1 MRDAINGPGRQ
12 RMTDGDKVTWWQQL
26 ARELRQDVIRMQQRG
41 TGVGSALSV
50 VDLLVVLYF
59 GAMSYPSAS
68 HPDRDRFILSK
79 GHAAAALYAV
89 LARKGVIDPA
99 LLPGFLTDD
108 SPLSGHPVRGS
119 LPGIEVSTG
128 SLGHGLPLACGMAH
142 GARLD
147 GKGYRLFVLVGDG
160 ELQEGSL
167 WEGAALASRL
177 GLDNLV
183 MLVDVNGLQG
193 YDRVDAIMPT
203 ALISDKLRAFGWQAR
218 EIDGHDHAA
227 ISQALAACRPGTGRP
242 TAIVARTI
250 KGKGV
255 KEMEDQLGW
264 HYFSVP
270 SAKVDAF
277 VAEVEA

>member
-1 MRDAINGPGRQ
+1 MINDSDKRIGWQ
-12 RMTDGDKVTWWQQL
+12 RL
-26 ARELRQDVIRMQQRG
+26 AREVRQDVIRMQQRG

-59 GAMSYPSAS
+59 EAMVYPSPS

-89 LARKGVIDPA
+89 LARKGVIDPK
-99 LLPGFLTDD
+99 LLAGFLTEE
-108 SPLSGHPVRGS
+108 SPLTGHPVRGS

-128 SLGHGLPLACGMAH
+128 SLGHGLPIACGLAQA
-142 GARLD
+142 ARLD
-147 GKGYRLFVLVGDG
+147 AKGYRVFVLLGDG
-160 ELQEGSL
+160 ELQEGSV

-203 ALISDKLRAFGWQAR
+203 ARIGDKLRAFGWQVQ
-218 EIDGHDHAA
+218 EIDGHDHGR
-227 ISQALAACRPGTGRP
+227 ISQALGACPLTKGVP
-242 TAIVARTI
+242 TAIVARTV

-270 SAKVDAF
+270 AAKVDQF